1 MSRRPAPKQSGLHA
15 CKLARMKPR
24 KGWFIALLL
33 AGGAHADPVG
43 MFTDVKDVGD
53 VSRKT
58 EASFEPAT
66 GTYTIG
72 ASGENIWAARDAFGF
87 AWKPMSGDAA
97 FAARIELQGKSAQ
110 EHRKAGLMFRQSLE
124 PDSPYVDVVVHGNGL
139 TSLQF
144 RTEAGGP
151 TREIQC
157 ATQALNSVRLEKRGD
172 YVLLQLSDVD
182 GRFAPSGCTIKLPF
196 RGVYYA
202 GLAVC
207 AHDINAFETALFR
220 HVSLGLL
227 PKRSEMR
234 TSAIEIIPLDSLS
247 RRVIYQ
253 TTSRLD
259 SPSFTGAGNAVCF
272 REDGRLLY
280 YSLTA
285 HTEPRLV
292 GAENA
297 DECDLAHPITR
308 SPFLVSHEVK
318 GKQAQIFR
326 RETRDGKATRLTSDS
341 FSNWTPRL
349 SPGGESTVLIS
360 GSSPPVDG
368 KPAVGDYL
376 LRELPIDGGA
386 PRELARFYG
395 GPGALGPAP
404 WSADGKQLVFVSR
417 EPE

>member
-1 MSRRPAPKQSGLHA
+1 MGRRPTQRQTVVCGGRLVRMSPLKGLFVV
-15 CKLARMKPR
+15 L
-24 KGWFIALLL
+24 WL
-33 AGGAHADPVG
+33 AGVAHADPVG
-43 MFTDVKDVGD
+43 MFTDVKDVGT
-53 VSRKT
+53 VSRAT
-58 EASFEPAT
+58 EAAYEPAT
-66 GTYTIG
+66 GTYTIS
-72 ASGENIWAARDAFGF
+72 ASGENIWAGRDAFGF

-97 FAARIELQGKSAQ
+97 FAARIELQGRSAQ
-110 EHRKAGLMFRQSLE
+110 EHRKAGLMFRQSLA
-124 PDSPYVDVVVHGNGL
+124 PDSAYVDVVVHGNGL

-144 RTEAGGP
+144 RTETGGP

-157 ATQALNSVRLEKRGD
+157 ATEAPSAVRLEKRGD
-172 YVLLQLSDVD
+172 YVLLNLSDVD

-207 AHDINAFETALFR
+207 AHDHDAFETALFR

-227 PKRSEMR
+227 PKRSETR
-234 TSAIEIIPLDSLS
+234 TSAIEIIALDSLS

-253 TTSRLD
+253 TRGRLD

-285 HTEPRLV
+285 HTEPHLV

-308 SPFLVSHEVK
+308 SPFLVSQEVK
-318 GKQAQIFR
+318 GKQAQIVR
-326 RETRDGKATRLTSDS
+326 RDTRDGKPTRLTSDQY
-341 FSNWTPRL
+341 SNWTPRL
-349 SPGGESTVLIS
+349 SPGGESMALIS
-360 GSSPPVDG
+360 GSAPPDDG
-368 KPAVGDYL
+368 KPSAGDYL
-376 LRELPIDGGA
+376 LREMSIEGGA
-386 PRELARFYG
+386 PRELALFYG

-404 WSADGKQLVFVSR
+404 WSTDGKQLVFVSR
-417 EPE
+417 EPK

>member
-1 MSRRPAPKQSGLHA
+1 
-15 CKLARMKPR
+15 MKPR
-24 KGWFIALLL
+24 TTLFIALLL
-33 AGGAHADPVG
+33 AGGVHAEPVG
-43 MFTDVKDVGD
+43 MFTEVNDIGA
-53 VSRKT
+53 VSRAT
-58 EASFEPAT
+58 EASFESAT
-66 GTYTIG
+66 GTYTMG
-72 ASGENIWAARDAFGF
+72 ASGDNIWGERDAFGY
-87 AWKPMSGDAA
+87 AWKPTTGDAA
-97 FAARIELQGKSAQ
+97 FAARIEIQGTSAQ
-110 EHRKAGLMFRQSLE
+110 EHRKAGLMFRQSLA

-157 ATQALNSVRLEKRGD
+157 AKQAPNAVRLERRGD
-172 YVLLQLSDVD
+172 YVLLQMSDIN
-182 GRFAPSGCTIKLPF
+182 GKFEPSGCAIKLEF

-207 AHDINAFETALFR
+207 AHDNKAFETALFR

-227 PKRSEMR
+227 PRRSETR
-234 TSAIEIIPLDSLS
+234 TSAIEIIPLGSLD

-253 TTSRLD
+253 TQARLD

-285 HTEPRLV
+285 NTEPRLV
-292 GAENA
+292 GTENA
-297 DECDLAHPITR
+297 DECDLAHPITT
-308 SPFLVSHEVK
+308 SPLLVSHEVK
-318 GKQAQIFR
+318 GKQAQIVR
-326 RETRDGKATRLTSDS
+326 RDTRDGKPTRLTSDTY
-341 FSNWTPRL
+341 SNWTPRL
-349 SPGGESTVLIS
+349 SPNGASMVLIS
-360 GSSPPVDG
+360 GTAPPENG

-376 LRELPIDGGA
+376 LRELPAGGGE

-404 WSADGKQLVFVSR
+404 WSTDGKQVVFVSR

>member
-1 MSRRPAPKQSGLHA
+1 MRPCKGL
-15 CKLARMKPR
+15 
-24 KGWFIALLL
+24 FIAVLL
-33 AGGAHADPVG
+33 AGGVQAEPVG
-43 MFTDVKDVGD
+43 MFTDVKDVGV
-53 VSRKT
+53 VSRAT
-58 EASFEPAT
+58 EASYESTT

-72 ASGENIWAARDAFGF
+72 ASGDNIWAGRDAFGF

-97 FAARIELQGKSAQ
+97 LAARIELQGTSAQ

-124 PDSPYVDVVVHGNGL
+124 PDSAYVDVVVHGNGL

-157 ATQALNSVRLEKRGD
+157 AKQAPSAVRLEKRGD
-172 YVLLQLSDVD
+172 YVLLQMSDIN
-182 GRFAPSGCTIKLPF
+182 GKFEPSGCTIKLAF

-207 AHDINAFETALFR
+207 AHDNKAFETALFR

-227 PKRSEMR
+227 PKRSEVR
-234 TSAIEIIPLDSLS
+234 TSAIEIIPLGSLD

-253 TTSRLD
+253 TKSRLD

-272 REDGRLLY
+272 REDGRLVY
-280 YSLTA
+280 FSLTA
-285 HTEPRLV
+285 NADPHLV
-292 GAENA
+292 GNENA

-318 GKQAQIFR
+318 GKQAQIVR
-326 RETRDGKATRLTSDS
+326 RDVRDGKPMRLTKDQY
-341 FSNWTPRL
+341 SNWTPRL
-349 SPGGESTVLIS
+349 SPDGESMVLIS
-360 GSSPPVDG
+360 GTPPPDDG
-368 KPAVGDYL
+368 KPSVGDYL
-376 LRELPIDGGA
+376 LRELPVDGGE

-404 WSADGKQLVFVSR
+404 WSTDGKQLVFVSR